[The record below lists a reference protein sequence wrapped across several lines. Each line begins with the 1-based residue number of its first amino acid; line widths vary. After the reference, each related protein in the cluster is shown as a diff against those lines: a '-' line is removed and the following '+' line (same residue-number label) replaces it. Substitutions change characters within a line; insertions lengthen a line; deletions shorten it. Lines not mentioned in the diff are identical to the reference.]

1 MYVETVPNR
10 NSPPAILLRESLR
23 EGSQI
28 RKRTLA
34 NLSSW
39 PAAQVDSLRRVLR
52 GETLVPAEEQLQIT
66 RSLPH
71 GHVAAVLGTIHRIA
85 LDKHIDSAASLERRL
100 VLAMIAAR
108 ILEPS
113 SKLATARGL
122 DLQTASSSLAP
133 SLQLESVSEDDLYA
147 AMDWLVDRQAR
158 IEKRLAAAHLQPATV
173 VLYDVTSTYFEGR
186 HCPLAQRGHS
196 RDERSGNLQIVFG
209 LLTNAEGCPVA
220 VEVFAGNTAD
230 PKTVSEQIK
239 KLRERFALQ
248 QLILVGDRGM
258 LTSARIREDLKTH
271 AGLEW
276 ITALRATQIQKLA
289 SDGVLQRSFFDEK
302 DLVEITH
309 PDFPGERLIA
319 CRNPLLAEERAR
331 KREELL
337 LATEKELNKVQAAT
351 LRSKRALRGQDKI
364 GLRVGR
370 VLGRFKMAKHFQ
382 ISIAE
387 NSFSYQRR
395 PDHIQAEAALD
406 GIYVIRT
413 SVPADKISA
422 QQTVHYYKDLSTVER
437 AFKRDP
443 IHGVARTNVG

>member
-1 MYVETVPNR
+1 MYVETVHNR
-10 NSPPAILLRESLR
+10 NSPPTILLRESLR

-173 VLYDVTSTYFEGR
+173 VL
-186 HCPLAQRGHS
+186 
-196 RDERSGNLQIVFG
+196 
-209 LLTNAEGCPVA
+209 
-220 VEVFAGNTAD
+220 
-230 PKTVSEQIK
+230 
-239 KLRERFALQ
+239 
-248 QLILVGDRGM
+248 
-258 LTSARIREDLKTH
+258 
-271 AGLEW
+271 
-276 ITALRATQIQKLA
+276 
-289 SDGVLQRSFFDEK
+289 
-302 DLVEITH
+302 
-309 PDFPGERLIA
+309 
-319 CRNPLLAEERAR
+319 
-331 KREELL
+331 
-337 LATEKELNKVQAAT
+337 
-351 LRSKRALRGQDKI
+351 
-364 GLRVGR
+364 
-370 VLGRFKMAKHFQ
+370 
-382 ISIAE
+382 
-387 NSFSYQRR
+387 
-395 PDHIQAEAALD
+395 
-406 GIYVIRT
+406 
-413 SVPADKISA
+413 
-422 QQTVHYYKDLSTVER
+422 
-437 AFKRDP
+437 
-443 IHGVARTNVG
+443 